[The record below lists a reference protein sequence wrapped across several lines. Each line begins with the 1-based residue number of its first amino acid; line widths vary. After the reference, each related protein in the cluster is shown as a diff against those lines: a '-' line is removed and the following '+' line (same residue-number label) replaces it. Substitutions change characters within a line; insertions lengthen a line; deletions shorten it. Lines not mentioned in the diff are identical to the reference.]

1 MKNRDKEK
9 GNMKERVRDMAV
21 IKIRSKKM
29 LSWSMETLKR
39 MEYR

>member
-21 IKIRSKKM
+21 TKIRSKKFFI
-29 LSWSMETLKR
+29 LVNGDIKKNGV
-39 MEYR
+39 